1 MPTTKQYLPSRT
13 ADLIEWAV
21 SFNGNLAVD
30 PTAFGLNEQVVDEY
44 QVVLARAQ
52 ASVALAGDPA
62 TATRPIIGRKALDLD
77 ALRRSSRSIV
87 KQVQAWPQTTD
98 EQRRLLQ
105 ITVPDRKP
113 TPHPAP
119 GEMPDVQIAFAVR
132 HTIALR
138 IRREDGGRGRPVG
151 TTGANV
157 YYAVGPTVP
166 STAGGWTHACQATRM
181 GCQIELPATT
191 PAGATVWVAANWY
204 NGRGETGPLSDAV
217 STNLPGGQARLA
229 A

>member
-13 ADLIEWAV
+13 ADLIDWADA
-21 SFNGNLAVD
+21 FGGNLMADPAAYGMLEAAVED
-30 PTAFGLNEQVVDEY
+30 YL
-44 QVVLARAQ
+44 VVLNKAKAGI
-52 ASVALAGDPA
+52 ALAGNPA
-62 TATRPIIGRKALDLD
+62 TSTRPIIAQKTEDVESLRAASRALV
-77 ALRRSSRSIV
+77 RQI
-87 KQVQAWPQTTD
+87 QARPQTTTA
-98 EQRRLLQ
+98 QRETLN

-138 IRREDGGRGRPVG
+138 IRREDGGRGRPAG

-157 YYAVGPTVP
+157 YYAVGPAVP

-181 GCQIELPATT
+181 GCQIELPAST

-217 STNLPGGQARLA
+217 STNLPGGQAWLA

>member
-1 MPTTKQYLPSRT
+1 MPNTKNYLPSRT
-13 ADLIEWAV
+13 ADLIDWAV
-21 SFNGNLAVD
+21 AFHGNLAAG
-30 PTAFGLNEQVVDEY
+30 PTEFGLSEQAVAEY
-44 QVVLARAQ
+44 LTTLTRARQ
-52 ASVALAGDPA
+52 SVALASDPA
-62 TATRPIIGRKALDLD
+62 TATRPIVGRKAADLET
-77 ALRRSSRSIV
+77 LRRSSRSLV
-87 KQVQAWPQTTD
+87 KQVQARPQTTD
-98 EQRRLLQ
+98 EQRRLLR

-113 TPHPAP
+113 TPHAP
-119 GEMPDVQIAFAVR
+119 PPEMPDVQIAFAVR

-138 IRREDGGRGRPVG
+138 VRREDGGRGRPAG

-157 YYAVGPTVP
+157 YYAVGATVP

-181 GCQIELPATT
+181 GCQIELPAAT

-204 NGRGETGPLSDAV
+204 NGRGEVGPLSDAV